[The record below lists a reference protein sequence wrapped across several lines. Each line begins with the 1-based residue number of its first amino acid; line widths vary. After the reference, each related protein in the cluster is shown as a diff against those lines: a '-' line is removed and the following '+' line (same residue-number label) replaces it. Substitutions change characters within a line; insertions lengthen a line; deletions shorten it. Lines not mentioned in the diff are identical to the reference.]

1 MICCN
6 MSSDNYISGFQH
18 SISSWEMFS
27 SGTWYD
33 FSWTEV
39 PWAFQLFPCKSK
51 SMYFF
56 SSSCKS
62 PDTQGLK
69 VTSRCGLQF
78 FFYQGPLPPGAETG
92 YPLYSPYTDE
102 GLGIIHQSR
111 KHYLQL
117 YEAIIWLSVLL
128 RDINVTA
135 GTRTYSLL
143 IKHQS
148 LNPVFLTASSRHV
161 FGLSPEVGLHFCCG
175 TTK

>member
-6 MSSDNYISGFQH
+6 MSSDNYISGCQH

-39 PWAFQLFPCKSK
+39 PWAVQLFPCKSK
-51 SMYFF
+51 SMYFVF
-56 SSSCKS
+56 FFMQVAWHTRPKS
-62 PDTQGLK
+62 HFK
-69 VTSRCGLQF
+69 VWATF

-135 GTRTYSLL
+135 GTRTYTLL

-161 FGLSPEVGLHFCCG
+161 FGLSPELGLHFCCG